1 MDSAA
6 VEADAPDSLAEDV
19 RFSPEDAV
27 AAAEVLAPPPD
38 ACDALFGAP
47 NERTGLGADRCRP
60 ACGCGSSQWTATTF
74 DPARLAALRAYRH
87 LDAVPE
93 INVDPYLSPP
103 RAIAEGAVCAVVLEE
118 RTARTY
124 RLRDFDSAASAAAAG
139 AFVTHGG
146 ACGACSPLADL
157 AVYAERPDLTE
168 PVRACGLRG
177 GGHAGLVECIRALG
191 FTLPCAQAW
200 AYNTEHTRDQCGEIC
215 IRMLRA
221 PYNLADGRINPCL
234 ACDEERSGEVFK
246 AVAGRTRR
254 NSGTP
259 SAMCRP
265 CGETLRIP
273 HDYP

>member
-1 MDSAA
+1 VFDAA
-6 VEADAPDSLAEDV
+6 K
-19 RFSPEDAV
+19 
-27 AAAEVLAPPPD
+27 
-38 ACDALFGAP
+38 
-47 NERTGLGADRCRP
+47 
-60 ACGCGSSQWTATTF
+60 
-74 DPARLAALRAYRH
+74 LAALRAYRH
-87 LDAVPE
+87 LDTVPE
-93 INVDPYLSPP
+93 ITVDPYLSAAP
-103 RAIAEGAVCAVVLEE
+103 AVSDGAVCAVVVEDA
-118 RTARTY
+118 TARTY
-124 RLRDFDSAASAAAAG
+124 RVRNFDSAESASRAG

-146 ACGACSPLADL
+146 VCGACSTLADL

-177 GGHAGLVECIRALG
+177 GGHAGLVDCIRALG
-191 FTLPCAQAW
+191 FTLPCAQVW
-200 AYNTEHTRDQCGEIC
+200 AYNTEHTRDVCGEIC

-221 PYNLADGRINPCL
+221 PYNLADGRINACL

-265 CGETLRIP
+265 CAETLRIA